1 MCRGKKPPAMTGI
14 ELGNLSKRY
23 RFSPQE
29 ILSFRRRFERMSGGN
44 QYVTLPQFREEMGL
58 LGLEST
64 AALADRI
71 FSAMDRSY
79 QGRVTFA
86 NYMDYMDVLVHGSDG
101 EKAEQSFLLIT
112 RGQEGPITLDMFS
125 EMMISIMKL
134 LNTITGNRISASQDY
149 LRTLFRQ
156 LDPEDRGAVDE
167 QQYIAGWKSNKKIFE
182 WLDFFNYRLAE
193 SIHPAERKVSEDQ
206 SLYLRNV
213 ENIEEEIRYCVAV
226 LRGERPME
234 IPDPAKTSK
243 TIFEVSPK
251 VVYLDMI
258 STPNKHTANMHLTKA
273 MLENQGDEPPFQVA
287 TIQEDE
293 EYSVHEPNRSAEI
306 LITPDIDGIE
316 VREDFS
322 FRDSDVGRKPRG
334 SSQTVSKLR
343 FVAERL
349 SNLLAV
355 TARLKQARNEE
366 EEKGPKKLLNP
377 AGLPEGRKK
386 DTTIHWGD
394 ENWNLIL
401 NMMLGIQKAVR
412 SISAIFDS
420 MQSITEKE
428 ALQIDKINLRSAFG
442 GADVIGLR
450 KLYRFRDYAPI
461 VFEKIKQLQ
470 GISTKDYILSLGVEK
485 IVQSLLIGN
494 FSSLEE
500 RMTTGK
506 SGSFFFY
513 SEDGK
518 YMLKTL
524 SKSEFMFLR
533 SILHHYLS
541 HISTYP
547 NTLIMLIYGMHK
559 IVYPRR
565 AKLQRLY
572 FVVLGNLFSSDL
584 EIHERYDL
592 KGSTHGRVTNEKED
606 PSVARKDLNLIKRG
620 AKLRLS
626 PTQREAFLQQLAR
639 DTDFLAAHRIID
651 YSLLVGIHYFSP
663 DAERPRVLPRSAFV
677 SEDSSCMYQM
687 GVIDTMTHYSTRKKL
702 EHCFRSCLHPGNVVS
717 CIPPTPYSQRFM
729 SFMEQVTDIAQ
740 V

>member
-1 MCRGKKPPAMTGI
+1 
-14 ELGNLSKRY
+14 
-23 RFSPQE
+23 
-29 ILSFRRRFERMSGGN
+29 
-44 QYVTLPQFREEMGL
+44 MGL

-64 AALADRI
+64 AVLADRI
-71 FSAMDRSY
+71 FSTMDRSL
-79 QGRVTFA
+79 QGKVSFA
-86 NYMDYMDVLVHGSDG
+86 NYMDYMDVLVHGSDV
-101 EKAEQSFLLIT
+101 EKAEQSFRLIT
-112 RGQEGPITLDMFS
+112 RGGEGPITLEMFA

-149 LRTLFRQ
+149 LRTLFQQ
-156 LDPEDRGAVDE
+156 LDPQDRGTVDE

-206 SLYLRNV
+206 SLYQRNI
-213 ENIEEEIRYCVAV
+213 ESIEEELKYCVAV
-226 LRGERPME
+226 LKGERAIE
-234 IPDPAKTSK
+234 VPDPAKTSK

-251 VVYLDMI
+251 EVYLDMI
-258 STPNKHTANMHLTKA
+258 STPNKHNANMHLTKA
-273 MLENQGDEPPFQVA
+273 MLEHQEEPPFQPAV
-287 TIQEDE
+287 IQEEDDE
-293 EYSVHEPNRSAEI
+293 EYAVREPNRSAEI
-306 LITPDIDGIE
+306 SITQDIEGIE

-322 FRDSDVGRKPRG
+322 FRESDVGKKPRA
-334 SSQTVSKLR
+334 SAQAANKLKL
-343 FVAERL
+343 VAERL

-355 TARLKQARNEE
+355 TARLKQARSDE
-366 EEKGPKKLLNP
+366 EEKLPKKLLNP
-377 AGLPEGRKK
+377 AGLPEGHKK
-386 DTTIHWGD
+386 ETTIHWGD

-412 SISAIFDS
+412 SISAIFDP

-428 ALQIDKINLRSAFG
+428 AQQIEKINLRSAFG

-470 GISTKDYILSLGVEK
+470 GITTKDYILSLGVEK

-524 SKSEFMFLR
+524 SKAEFMFLR

-559 IVYPRR
+559 IVFPRG
-565 AKLQRLY
+565 AKMQRLY

-592 KGSTHGRVTNEKED
+592 KGSTYGRLTNEKED
-606 PSVARKDLNLIKRG
+606 PSVARKDLNLLKRG

-626 PTQREAFLQQLAR
+626 PVQREAFLQQLTR
-639 DTDFLAAHRIID
+639 DTDFLAAHHIID

-663 DAERPRVLPRSAFV
+663 DAERPSVLPSSVFV
-677 SEDSSCMYQM
+677 SEESTCLYQM
-687 GVIDTMTHYSTRKKL
+687 GVIDTMTQYSTRKKL

-717 CIPPTPYSQRFM
+717 CIPPGPYSQRFM
-729 SFMEQVTDIAQ
+729 SFMERITDIAQ
-740 V
+740 P